1 MRDSLE
7 RVRDDAMGSADD
19 AAGSEPEDAGSEP
32 GDKSLSPEEKEK
44 RSRSLRLLR
53 VQRAEV
59 QSQKSSQETL
69 GVATAFDDIRLEL
82 VNNRVDTEDRKR
94 RLQEEIAVPL
104 QIIANDDFPRLLE
117 KLQELEKLVGD
128 ETREPALAEDALQQT
143 DQLLANMQLV
153 LDRMLELETY
163 NELIDIVRA
172 LISEQEALNEKTK
185 KEQKKR
191 ALDLL
196 K

>member
-1 MRDSLE
+1 M
-7 RVRDDAMGSADD
+7 
-19 AAGSEPEDAGSEP
+19 
-32 GDKSLSPEEKEK
+32 
-44 RSRSLRLLR
+44 
-53 VQRAEV
+53 
-59 QSQKSSQETL
+59 
-69 GVATAFDDIRLEL
+69 
-82 VNNRVDTEDRKR
+82 NNRVDTEDRKR
-94 RLQEEIAVPL
+94 RLQEEIAGPL

>member
-1 MRDSLE
+1 M
-7 RVRDDAMGSADD
+7 
-19 AAGSEPEDAGSEP
+19 
-32 GDKSLSPEEKEK
+32 
-44 RSRSLRLLR
+44 
-53 VQRAEV
+53 
-59 QSQKSSQETL
+59 
-69 GVATAFDDIRLEL
+69 
-82 VNNRVDTEDRKR
+82 
-94 RLQEEIAVPL
+94 
-104 QIIANDDFPRLLE
+104 
-117 KLQELEKLVGD
+117 GD

-163 NELIDIVRA
+163 NELIDLVRA
-172 LISEQEALNEKTK
+172 LISEQEALNEKTR